1 MDRLVLV
8 SYNTLLRLHTQ
19 PINHCNLHGVSL
31 GYLILREAWR
41 LDAFNA
47 YPFRT

>member
-1 MDRLVLV
+1 MLTHPTYQPRRL
-8 SYNTLLRLHTQ
+8 Q
-19 PINHCNLHGVSL
+19 GVSL
-31 GYLILREAWR
+31 GYLISEEAWR

>member
-1 MDRLVLV
+1 ML
-8 SYNTLLRLHTQ
+8 TLPTYQ
-19 PINHCNLHGVSL
+19 PRGLHGVSL